1 MNDLHRAIDNDNF
14 QVIQYADDTFLYS
27 SHTNEKIVRSYLEK
41 NIEKLCYYFQ
51 SHQLTM
57 NNKKTEYI
65 VFAPSKKARTPSYLN
80 VNDVNIGESSS
91 VRYLGIILDNKLN
104 FKEEIK
110 RILSR
115 MACSIKIL
123 KDIRNCFPIKTRVTL
138 LNALVLSHIH
148 NSSLMLVG
156 IRKNVMIT
164 LEKQLNWGI
173 KVSFKRKNMIARL
186 I

>member
-1 MNDLHRAIDNDNF
+1 
-14 QVIQYADDTFLYS
+14 
-27 SHTNEKIVRSYLEK
+27 
-41 NIEKLCYYFQ
+41 
-51 SHQLTM
+51 M

-65 VFAPSKKARTPSYLN
+65 VFAPSKKARTPSHLK

-138 LNALVLSHIH
+138 LNALVLSHIQY
-148 NSSLMLVG
+148 SSLMLVV
-156 IRKNVMIT
+156 IRKKSHDNI
-164 LEKQLNWGI
+164 
-173 KVSFKRKNMIARL
+173 RKTI
-186 I
+186 

>member
-1 MNDLHRAIDNDNF
+1 M
-14 QVIQYADDTFLYS
+14 
-27 SHTNEKIVRSYLEK
+27 
-41 NIEKLCYYFQ
+41 
-51 SHQLTM
+51 M

-65 VFAPSKKARTPSYLN
+65 VFTPSKKARTPSYLN
-80 VNDVNIGESSS
+80 FNDVNIGESLS

-123 KDIRNCFPIKTRVTL
+123 KDIRNCFPIKTTRVTL
-138 LNALVLSHIH
+138 LNALVLSHIQYL
-148 NSSLMLVG
+148 SLILFD
-156 IRKNVMIT
+156 IRKNLMIT

-173 KVSFKRKNMIARL
+173 KVCFKRKKYNRSTDLKIKNSHAC
-186 I
+186 